1 MPALCALILALY
13 VRATP
18 HTLLYIID
26 TPLLGYHNHFFDVTT
41 GPQDIC
47 NAPSDILL
55 PLLDLDNAEEYPRG

>member
-26 TPLLGYHNHFFDVTT
+26 TPLLDTIVIFDVTT

-55 PLLDLDNAEEYPRG
+55 PLLDLDIAEEYPRG